1 MSHSSPLSLDQ
12 VLESLNEIEQELLIS
27 DEEGLQHLLVRLTT
41 ARDLVGTGVP
51 LENTSKSTVDLMHRV
66 AHRIQVIAQTRFRL
80 AETFGSIN
88 SALIRDANLL
98 LRQHASAKQE
108 AEAAELSEAL
118 PAYYM
123 RKHFLATL
131 DDPYP
136 TSEDKDSL
144 IAITNESPTT
154 ERPLKMNQ
162 LTLWFINA
170 RRRSGWSNIM
180 KKFARN
186 DRTRMQL
193 LVQTKMLTCN
203 LTPRGPPLPSI
214 LKHNLD
220 DLLRDNLGGKL
231 TAADKREFEDEW
243 ASMIS
248 WIKYGVKEKV
258 GSWVYDLMAANKHS
272 PSKAAGQ
279 QRAVTT
285 AVKRTPVRKTTAQT
299 KPRQAKQQSSKG
311 SSTSSEASTGLES
324 TPELSMCS
332 TADTSFSS
340 FSGNVSMAH
349 YNPFQER
356 DELLESPTLKATAAR
371 RVRALPKR
379 AFKLHKEA
387 LYTDQS
393 IPTAG
398 APMQNFTNTCG
409 PLPPQ
414 SNDHTLVIASTGA
427 QTTDSHFMAT
437 APAFPPYDA
446 LGQVPMM
453 PAAAA
458 VRQRESLSSNSLSAA
473 FG

>member
-1 MSHSSPLSLDQ
+1 MIKSDLCLSDLLD
-12 VLESLNEIEQELLIS
+12 SLNEIENEFLHSSSECS
-27 DEEGLQHLLVRLTT
+27 DVVARLTSLRNQANT
-41 ARDLVGTGVP
+41 KALQESSDLIAVSQV
-51 LENTSKSTVDLMHRV
+51 HRV
-66 AHRIQVIAQTRFRL
+66 IHRIQMVAVARIKL
-80 AETFGSIN
+80 EETFQSVTTQ
-88 SALIRDANLL
+88 AV
-98 LRQHASAKQE
+98 QE
-108 AEAAELSEAL
+108 ASCALRADSVKNDSDVTQELSETL

-154 ERPLKMNQ
+154 ERPLKINQ

-203 LTPRGPPLPSI
+203 LTPRGSPLPSI

-258 GSWVYDLMAANKHS
+258 GSWVYDLMAANKHI
-272 PSKAAGQ
+272 PPKAAGQ

-285 AVKRTPVRKTTAQT
+285 AVKRTPVRKTTT
-299 KPRQAKQQSSKG
+299 HSKPRQAKQRLSKG
-311 SSTSSEASTGLES
+311 SSTSSEATMGLES

-332 TADTSFSS
+332 TADTSFSF

-349 YNPFQER
+349 HNPFQER
-356 DELLESPTLKATAAR
+356 DELLESPTLNATAAR
-371 RVRALPKR
+371 KVRALPKR

-387 LYTDQS
+387 LYTGELLPFLYPLFPERNTDISSPLCAGSRRTQTNRS
-393 IPTAG
+393 QQRLLRCKTSQTRADHFRHKAPT
-398 APMQNFTNTCG
+398 TRW
-409 PLPPQ
+409 
-414 SNDHTLVIASTGA
+414 SS
-427 QTTDSHFMAT
+427 QTT
-437 APAFPPYDA
+437 A
-446 LGQVPMM
+446 LRPQTL
-453 PAAAA
+453 
-458 VRQRESLSSNSLSAA
+458 LSW
-473 FG
+473 